1 MLRYNYTRAAKSA
14 GFCKKRAGFYIA
26 RQFFNSSAS
35 KWPNHVLAKLFSAK
49 LKRIL
54 VAHHLTLQS
63 RIPEALPNPTGTM
76 NTAIHGDDVSG
87 ISSVTPRRPASSNSC
102 DYQLQRKRKTQ
113 IIRRLESDSSEE
125 SDEECDVESRN
136 SAADAPDGDG
146 DLKEIKGLLL
156 TLCKKVARN
165 EKTLKELQ
173 NMQHDRSV
181 VAWMFVTCTIFTTSG
196 LLLLCYILNWS
207 VTVVLYVNSFRETPS
222 SSASESTPK
231 RCKVEM
237 LG

>member
-1 MLRYNYTRAAKSA
+1 MAESCVSET
-14 GFCKKRAGFYIA
+14 
-26 RQFFNSSAS
+26 FFS
-35 KWPNHVLAKLFSAK
+35 KAEEDTGSPSPNP
-49 LKRIL
+49 
-54 VAHHLTLQS
+54 T
-63 RIPEALPNPTGTM
+63 IPEALPNPTGTM

-231 RCKVEM
+231 RCKVEIPSKVRVSVHIYSC
-237 LG
+237 